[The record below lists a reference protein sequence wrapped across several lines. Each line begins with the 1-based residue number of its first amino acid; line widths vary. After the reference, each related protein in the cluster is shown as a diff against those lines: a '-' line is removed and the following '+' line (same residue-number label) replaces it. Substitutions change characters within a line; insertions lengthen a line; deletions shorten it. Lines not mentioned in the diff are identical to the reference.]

1 MTTYYVD
8 PTKGNI
14 NNAGTQS
21 APWDT
26 LANVFKSNKKFN
38 GGDVINL
45 YTGYHGIPVIAGK
58 NTSMVTIKAVPSNA
72 PVIGGLMVNTGSGY
86 WTISGLTITRS
97 LIPAGHPDTAV
108 KTSGVTI
115 SNQNSE
121 NVNNITISN
130 CSIYTLLNS
139 SNWTKQ
145 QWNAYSAPISI
156 YGTNISFLNNHC
168 FNNSKI
174 YIGYHSNNCTV
185 SNNLFEDFATDGFDC
200 KGNNLTF
207 TNNIIRNA
215 HKVNGNHND
224 LMQFWGTTGS
234 VIKNNLLVAWLAG
247 NNFLDGNGVAD
258 TQGMGGYDGGFSNFT
273 IQNNEVYVDHPIGI
287 WFLGPNNFNISNNFV
302 RRCGKNSYFS
312 PNRAGFALPSVT
324 VWLSKS
330 NRQGQNNVVA
340 NNKAEA
346 FYINQIGGS
355 FTGNVK
361 ISGTAKPTTPVV
373 AGNIATKDLVLDSK
387 LIELAVS
394 DPNVVPSNAA
404 LNGDRDPDA
413 DDPIYAQPSY
423 QDIYNEVKLNNI
435 SFDLTHTP
443 IGTQL
448 HWKLPA
454 EAEGCYIYHNNEQ
467 VAKIFKSVDVVI
479 VPVNDINKNNFI
491 VTPYDNVKIIN

>member
-1 MTTYYVD
+1 MTTYFID

-14 NNAGTQS
+14 NNAGTQT

-26 LANVFKSNKKFN
+26 LANVVKTKKFN

-45 YTGYHGIPVIAGK
+45 CTGYHGIPIFTGK
-58 NTSMVTIKAVPSNA
+58 NTSMVTVKSVPSNA
-72 PVIGGLMVNTGSGY
+72 PVIGGLVFNSGSGY
-86 WTISGLTITRS
+86 WTVSGLTITRS
-97 LIPAGHPDTAV
+97 LIPAGHPDNAV
-108 KTSGVTI
+108 KISGVTI
-115 SNQNSE
+115 STQTAE
-121 NVNNITISN
+121 NVNNVTISN
-130 CSIYTLLNS
+130 CSIYTQLDS
-139 SNWTKQ
+139 SKWTKQ
-145 QWNAYSAPISI
+145 QWNSYGANISI

-185 SNNLFEDFATDGFDC
+185 SNNLFENFATDGFDC
-200 KGNNLTF
+200 KGNYLTF
-207 TNNIIRNA
+207 TNNIIRNS

-247 NNFLDGNGVAD
+247 NKFLDGNGVAD

-330 NRQGQNNVVA
+330 NKQGKNNVVA

-346 FYINQIGGS
+346 FYINQSGGS

-361 ISGTAKPTTPVV
+361 ISGTAKPTAPVV
-373 AGNIATKDLVLDSK
+373 AGLTRDLVLTETK
-387 LIELAVS
+387 LIES
-394 DPNVVPSNAA
+394 EITDPSVVPDNCV

-423 QDIYNEVKLNNI
+423 QDIYNEVRLNDI
-435 SFDLTHTP
+435 PFDLMKTS

-448 HWKLPA
+448 YWKLPA
-454 EAEGCYIYHNNEQ
+454 EAEGCYIYHNGEQ
-467 VAKIFKSVDVVI
+467 IAKIFKSTDVVI
-479 VPVNDINKNNFI
+479 VPTTDVDKNNFKI
-491 VTPYDNVKIIN
+491 TPYDNVKKL